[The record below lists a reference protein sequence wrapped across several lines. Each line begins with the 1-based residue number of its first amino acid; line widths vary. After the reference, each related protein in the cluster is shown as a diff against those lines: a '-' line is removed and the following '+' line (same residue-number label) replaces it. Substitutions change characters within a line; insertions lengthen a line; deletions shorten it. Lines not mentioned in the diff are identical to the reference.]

1 MYSRDLEERLRSI
14 YRHWCPKVCP
24 PIRDRRIAASGI
36 AFGPCFATRA
46 LPSSLV
52 RLRDGQ
58 SSPALWT
65 AFSHLL
71 QRECALASGSSTQYP
86 GRS

>member
-1 MYSRDLEERLRSI
+1 MASSIHGTGTQKLARSMRDG
-14 YRHWCPKVCP
+14 YMAV
-24 PIRDRRIAASGI
+24 SGI
-36 AFGPCFATRA
+36 AFGLHFASRA
-46 LPSSLV
+46 RPASLA
-52 RLRDGQ
+52 RPRDKQ

-65 AFSHLL
+65 VFSRLL